1 MSPRQSSPAIIA
13 LVPTHYS
20 ERTPVRVDNPEDAQL
35 ALAEFARHLRR
46 FHGRPGWQLN

>member
-1 MSPRQSSPAIIA
+1 MPPRHSSPAIIA

-20 ERTPVRVDNPEDAQL
+20 ERTPMRVESPDDAWL
-35 ALAEFARHLRR
+35 ALAEFARQLRR